1 MTKRGKLSKNGV
13 SRLMAA
19 NKPKKKQKL
28 RNNEYYSTQEI
39 FDKLYQDSQNG
50 KCFTNLMEHITS
62 EENVLLAYRSLKK
75 NKGSKTK
82 GTNESTI
89 IQMGEQHPEQLV
101 AYVRNR
107 LQCFHPHSVRR
118 VEIPKPDGRMR
129 PLGIPTI
136 EDRIIQQCIKQVLEP
151 ICEAKFH
158 KHSYGFRPNRSTHH
172 AIARAMFLA
181 NISGYHFV
189 VDIDIKGFFDNVDH
203 GKLLKQLW
211 TLGIRDKQLL
221 CIISKMLKAPIAG
234 IGVPERGVPQGGILS
249 PLLSNVVLN
258 ELDWWISSQWE
269 THPTHKPY
277 SCDTSRRHALSSKSL
292 KKVFIVRYADDFK
305 LFCWTRS
312 DAEHIY
318 AATQLWLKERLK
330 LEISPEKSKV
340 VNLKKQW
347 SDFLG
352 FQLKLRQ
359 KNKKWV
365 LKSQLTD
372 KAKKRCKE
380 KIRSAIHE
388 IGRKQDNKSV
398 TQFNATILG
407 LHNYYKVATN
417 VYIDFDRITFEV
429 RKSLLCRTKNFRNKT
444 GLKSQAFQH
453 YYGDFTGKVY
463 YVAGVALFPI
473 NGTATSPPMCFS
485 QEICNY
491 TAAGRAKIHEMQK
504 AVNPLILQQLMEHP
518 IQDRSAELN
527 DNRIS
532 MYVAQRGKCAISKE
546 PLILGEIVVH
556 HIRPRC
562 AGGGDNYAN
571 LILVT
576 PDVHHLIHASSEET
590 IEKYL
595 NKLKD
600 CNLNMARLNK
610 LRKLAGNCNIVNR

>member
-1 MTKRGKLSKNGV
+1 MP
-13 SRLMAA
+13 A

-28 RNNEYYSTQEI
+28 RNNEYYNTQAT
-39 FDKLYQDSQNG
+39 FDKLYQDSKNG

-62 EENVLLAYRSLKK
+62 EENILLAYRSLKK

-89 IQMGEQHPEQLV
+89 VQMGEKNPDELV
-101 AYVRNR
+101 SYVRNR
-107 LQCFHPHSVRR
+107 LHCFHPHTVRR

-158 KHSYGFRPNRSTHH
+158 KHSYGFRPNRSAHH
-172 AIARAMFLA
+172 AIARAMFLT
-181 NISGYHFV
+181 NIGGYHYV

-234 IGVPERGVPQGGILS
+234 IGIPKRGVPQGGILS

-269 THPTHKPY
+269 THPTHKAY
-277 SCDTSRRHALSSKSL
+277 SCDVSRLNALRNKTL
-292 KKVFIVRYADDFK
+292 KQVFIVRYADDFK

-312 DAEHIY
+312 DAQRIY
-318 AATQLWLKERLK
+318 TATQQWLKERLH

-352 FQLKLRQ
+352 FQLKLR
-359 KNKKWV
+359 KKSKKWV
-365 LKSQLTD
+365 IKSQLTE
-372 KAKKRCKE
+372 KAKLKCKE

-388 IGRKQDNKSV
+388 IGRKQDNPSV

-417 VYIDFDRITFEV
+417 VYIDFDRMAFEV
-429 RKSLLCRTKNFRNKT
+429 RKSLLCRTKNFRTKK
-444 GLKSQAFQH
+444 GRKSQAFQH
-453 YYGDFTGKVY
+453 YYGDFTGKVH
-463 YVAGVALFPI
+463 YVAGVALFPV
-473 NGTATSPPMCFS
+473 NGIATSPPMCFS

-491 TAAGRAKIHEMQK
+491 TEAGRAKIHEMQK
-504 AVNPLILQQLMEHP
+504 AINPLILQQLMEHP
-518 IQDRSAELN
+518 IQGKSAELN

-556 HIRPRC
+556 HIRPKHS
-562 AGGGDNYAN
+562 GGGDEYAN
-571 LILVT
+571 LVLVT
-576 PDVHHLIHASSEET
+576 PDVHRLIHASDEET
-590 IEKYL
+590 IAKYM
-595 NKLKD
+595 KRLKD
-600 CNLNMARLNK
+600 CKLNMVRLNK
-610 LRKLAGNCNIVNR
+610 LRKLAGTCNIVNR

>member
-1 MTKRGKLSKNGV
+1 MP
-13 SRLMAA
+13 A

-28 RNNEYYSTQEI
+28 RNNEYYNTQET
-39 FDKLYQDSQNG
+39 FDKLYQDSKNG
-50 KCFTNLMEHITS
+50 KYFTNLMEHITS
-62 EENVLLAYRSLKK
+62 EENILLAYRSLKK

-89 IQMGEQHPEQLV
+89 IQMGEKNPEELV
-101 AYVRNR
+101 SYVRNR
-107 LQCFHPHSVRR
+107 LHCFHPHTVRR

-158 KHSYGFRPNRSTHH
+158 KHSYGFRPNRSAHH

-181 NISGYHFV
+181 NIGGYHYV

-269 THPTHKPY
+269 THPTHKVY
-277 SCDTSRRHALSSKSL
+277 SCDVSRLHALSSKTL
-292 KKVFIVRYADDFK
+292 KKAFIVRYADDFK

-312 DAEHIY
+312 DAQRIY
-318 AATQLWLKERLK
+318 SATQQWLKERLH

-347 SDFLG
+347 SVFLG

-359 KNKKWV
+359 KSKKWV
-365 LKSQLTD
+365 IKSQLTD
-372 KAKKRCKE
+372 KAKEKCKE

-388 IGRKQDNKSV
+388 IGRKQDNPSV
-398 TQFNATILG
+398 TRFNATVLG

-417 VYIDFDRITFEV
+417 VYIDFDRMAFEV
-429 RKSLLCRTKNFRNKT
+429 RKSLLCRTKNFRTKK

-473 NGTATSPPMCFS
+473 NGIATSPPMCFS

-491 TAAGRAKIHEMQK
+491 TEAGRAKIHEMQK
-504 AVNPLILQQLMEHP
+504 AISPLILQQLMEHP
-518 IQDRSAELN
+518 IRGKSAELN

-556 HIRPRC
+556 HICPRHS
-562 AGGGDNYAN
+562 GGGDEYEN
-571 LILVT
+571 LVLIT
-576 PDVHHLIHASSEET
+576 PDVHRLIHASDEET
-590 IEKYL
+590 IVKYMR
-595 NKLKD
+595 KLKN
-600 CNLNMARLNK
+600 CPLNMVRLNK
-610 LRKLAGNCNIVNR
+610 LRKLAGNCNIANR